1 MSWTEGGDFFGYNW
15 NQGTVTNPGNSS
27 VRVRLGQVSRDFVL
41 YVFVEAVDDAGEY
54 TFDGGNEVP
63 VSAGDGWQ
71 EIRVPLSQLGSNPS
85 ALSDPGI
92 RNVGFEIRR
101 ASSDGSTEPVS
112 FLIDDIRL
120 RLTQNA

>member
-27 VRVRLGQVSRDFVL
+27 VRVRLGQVSRAFVL
-41 YVFVEAVDDAGEY
+41 YVFVEAVDDAGGY

-120 RLTQNA
+120 QGDS